1 MKKTLIALAAVAVSS
16 AAMAQVTISGLV
28 GAQFAQEKGTN
39 GTFGLHDAD
48 LTFTAAEDLGN
59 GMKVTAKA
67 TMNFENGRGSSAK
80 AKKADGTDNADA
92 TASTGY
98 TAIEDVTI
106 AISGGF
112 GAVTIGRVEAGN
124 GIIGRGLAGAPVM
137 GADDGIVL
145 AAASNTNIVSYGSP
159 RMAGVQLTGN
169 FTQGTGIFGSRIS
182 NLEVAKAESFA
193 VSVGANY
200 AAGPVSAGIDYQQTI
215 KRIRASASLDL
226 GMAKI
231 GAGMETKG
239 GAGDNFVVG
248 VSVPMGAVTVGA
260 AYSANTK
267 DRGTNATTGKSLGTE
282 DATATEVGVSY
293 ALSKRTTLSAAYKA
307 SNTEAEAN
315 IADKYRVRMTHS
327 F

>member
-1 MKKTLIALAAVAVSS
+1 
-16 AAMAQVTISGLV
+16 MAQVTISGVV
-28 GAQFAQEKGTN
+28 GAQFAQEKGSN

-67 TMNFENGRGSSAK
+67 TMNFENGRGS
-80 AKKADGTDNADA
+80 TTA
-92 TASTGY
+92 TKIKVNTNTPATEVENKLASGY

-106 AISGGF
+106 GISGGF

-124 GIIGRGLAGAPVM
+124 GIVGRGLAGAPVM

-169 FTQGTGIFGSRIS
+169 FTQPDGIFGSRDS
-182 NLEVAKAESFA
+182 TEKFA
-193 VSVGANY
+193 YSVGINY
-200 AAGPVSAGIDYQQTI
+200 AAGPVSAALDYQQTI
-215 KRIRASASLDL
+215 NRIRASASLDL

-231 GAGMETKG
+231 GAGAVVDG
-239 GAGDNFVVG
+239 SAGSNYVVG

-267 DRGTNATTGKSLGTE
+267 SGSAAGYK
-282 DATATEVGVSY
+282 DATASEVGVSY
-293 ALSKRTTLSAAYKA
+293 ALSKRTSLSAAYRA
-307 SNTEAEAN
+307 YNATAEARN
-315 IADKYRVRMTHS
+315 VADKYRVRMTHS

>member
-67 TMNFENGRGSSAK
+67 TMNFEAGRQATG
-80 AKKADGTDNADA
+80 GTTAGNNAV
-92 TASTGY
+92 
-98 TAIEDVTI
+98 EDVTL

-182 NLEVAKAESFA
+182 NLEVKGAESFA

-282 DATATEVGVSY
+282 DATAAEVGVSY
-293 ALSKRTTLSAAYKA
+293 ALSKRTSLSAAYKA
-307 SNTEAEAN
+307 YNSEAEAAKK
-315 IADKYRVRMTHS
+315 ADAYRVRMTHS